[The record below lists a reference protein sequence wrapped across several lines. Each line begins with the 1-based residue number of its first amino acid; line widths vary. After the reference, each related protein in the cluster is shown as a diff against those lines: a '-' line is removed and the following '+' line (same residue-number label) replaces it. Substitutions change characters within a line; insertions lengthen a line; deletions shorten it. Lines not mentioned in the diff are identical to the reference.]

1 VLPASPILIP
11 PTLIDG
17 WEATY
22 APAVRSAVQGD
33 PARAAQLIAAPGARV
48 DTSSPPALA
57 TTTVSTTLGVLWY
70 NVFATNVARE
80 RYGGNAYDN
89 TARVYA
95 GSVDDGSLNAGVQR
109 FAADTQALAALGA
122 EETSGRIR
130 IPLVVVH
137 TTGDPTVPFRQAE
150 RYLEKAEQAGLAR
163 NITLLR
169 VERYGHCAFESS
181 EVLEAFLIL
190 RQRAE
195 ERLRVYVPLAVRS

>member
-1 VLPASPILIP
+1 M
-11 PTLIDG
+11 
-17 WEATY
+17 
-22 APAVRSAVQGD
+22 
-33 PARAAQLIAAPGARV
+33 
-48 DTSSPPALA
+48 
-57 TTTVSTTLGVLWY
+57 VSTTLDVLWY
-70 NVFATNVARE
+70 NVFATNVARD

-137 TTGDPTVPFRQAE
+137 TTGDPTVP
-150 RYLEKAEQAGLAR
+150 
-163 NITLLR
+163 
-169 VERYGHCAFESS
+169 ERYGHCAFESS